1 MKSHLALRM
10 AALPG
15 KSKSKTKMI
24 ESSAELRG
32 AIDQIEGDIVV
43 VAFDDEQR
51 LDWPRRFVPEDAKSG
66 DAVIVRVVRVDDAH
80 WSGQG
85 KATGKITLGKQTLQW
100 PVGLETG
107 SLALSI
113 EIDAEDTAARKERVR
128 GLIADIFKK
137 K

>member
-1 MKSHLALRM
+1 M
-10 AALPG
+10 PG
-15 KSKSKTKMI
+15 KSKSKAKVV
-24 ESSAELRG
+24 ESPVELRG

-51 LDWPRRFVPEDAKSG
+51 LDWPRRFVPEEAKSG

-85 KATGKITLGKQTLQW
+85 EAAGKITLGKQTLQW
-100 PVGLETG
+100 PRELEAG
-107 SLALSI
+107 PLALSI
-113 EIDAEDTAARKERVR
+113 EVDAEDTAARKERVR

>member
-1 MKSHLALRM
+1 ML
-10 AALPG
+10 G
-15 KSKSKTKMI
+15 KSKSKVKVV
-24 ESSAELRG
+24 ESSVELRG
-32 AIDQIEGDIVV
+32 VIDQIEGDIVV

-66 DAVIVRVVRVDDAH
+66 DAVIVRVVPADDVH

-85 KATGKITLGKQTLQW
+85 ETTGKIKLGKQTIQW
-100 PVGLETG
+100 PSKIETG
-107 SLALSI
+107 PLALSI
-113 EIDAEDTAARKERVR
+113 EVDAEDTTARKERVR